1 MRWLRSFLS
10 FVTVLLLVE
19 FLDELIFGVR
29 EAAWPLIR
37 DDLRLTYLQIGLIL
51 SVPGIISSLVEPVL
65 GILSDAWNRRAL
77 ILGGGVFFT
86 LAVLLTAASRHF
98 WGLLLS
104 FVLFYPA
111 SGAFVSLSQAALM
124 DAEPNRREQ
133 NMARWTFAGSLGVA
147 AGPLILSGT
156 VALGGSW
163 RNLFLGLALLALL
176 ILGIAWRRPF
186 QTGLPAK
193 SSQPA
198 GKFSFRDFWAGLR
211 GALVALRRIEVLRW
225 LVLLQFADLMLDIL
239 YGYLALYF
247 TDVAGVSPVQAG
259 LGVAVW
265 TGAGLVGDFLLI
277 PLLERIKGLQYLRVS
292 AIIVLALF
300 PAFLLVPHWNAKLL
314 LVGMLG
320 FLNSGWYAIP
330 KGQLYAAMPG
340 QSGAVMTLDNV
351 FGLLGSQFPL
361 LLGWFAQHYG
371 LQNTFWILLLGPLV
385 LIVGLP
391 GFRSKIT

>member
-1 MRWLRSFLS
+1 M
-10 FVTVLLLVE
+10 VLLMVE

-37 DDLRLTYLQIGLIL
+37 DDLHLTYLQIGLIL
-51 SVPGIISSLVEPVL
+51 SVPGIISSLVEPVF
-65 GILSDAWNRRAL
+65 GILSDTWNRRVL

-86 LAVLLTAASRHF
+86 LAVLLTAASYHF
-98 WGLLLS
+98 LGLLLS

-124 DAEPNRREQ
+124 DAEPARREQ

-176 ILGIAWRRPF
+176 VLGIAWRCPF

-193 SSQPA
+193 VSQPA
-198 GKFSFRDFWAGLR
+198 GKFSARDFWAGLR
-211 GALVALRRIEVLRW
+211 GALVALRRLEVLRW
-225 LVLLQFADLMLDIL
+225 LVLLQFADLMLDVL
-239 YGYLALYF
+239 YGYLALYC

-265 TGAGLVGDFLLI
+265 TGAGLLGDFMLI
-277 PLLERIKGLQYLRVS
+277 PLLERVKGLQYLRVS
-292 AIIVLALF
+292 AAIVLVLF
-300 PAFLLVPHWNAKLL
+300 PAFLLVPHWNVKLL

-320 FLNSGWYAIP
+320 ILNSGWYAIP

-340 QSGAVMTLDNV
+340 RSGAVMTLDNV

-385 LIVGLP
+385 LIMGLP